1 MDDYYKV
8 LELARGATAE
18 EIKVNYRRLAMKW
31 HPDRNAGSV
40 EAEERFKAI
49 SEAYSVLSDESARRA
64 YDAQPEFGRTSRAGE
79 GFARGFTPEQA
90 AYMFMNEMSNLA
102 SELTM
107 QNVGWRDIAQ
117 ELVRRG
123 CPEATAQEIARKIEE
138 RRKALIRG
146 TARPYF
152 LRSAVSGFFGLCLF
166 ALFGG
171 VGFGIIGLLGLLMFL
186 SGGYN
191 LLRAIYFITT
201 GNAPRTSL

>member
-1 MDDYYKV
+1 
-8 LELARGATAE
+8 
-18 EIKVNYRRLAMKW
+18 
-31 HPDRNAGSV
+31 
-40 EAEERFKAI
+40 
-49 SEAYSVLSDESARRA
+49 
-64 YDAQPEFGRTSRAGE
+64 
-79 GFARGFTPEQA
+79 
-90 AYMFMNEMSNLA
+90 
-102 SELTM
+102 
-107 QNVGWRDIAQ
+107 VGWRDIAQ

-166 ALFGG
+166 AIFGG